1 MSTSPNVKFELLEN
15 GTKDKGKQEAALNQ
29 QTVTKEDS
37 TVQEPGSVPVETM
50 VSALRKQEEDLEKIL
65 DEERK
70 RRQYEED
77 RRKLEEMEVRIRQK
91 EEEIKRAEEEREMER
106 RRAELEREQVFRE
119 QQRKE
124 EQERLEAEK
133 RRAEQERRRRAEE
146 LQAIKKLE
154 EDGSRAEGE
163 EDLIRKLAE
172 QKERQRLLANDS
184 AERAENEKLQA
195 EKELEEKK
203 QILLQRLRAIDED
216 ENDNNASPKQK
227 KKPIFLES
235 SRGDDDNKNP
245 IKHPPLDFKRRG
257 SKEYKFKR
265 ADENLHKGLPAHPD
279 LIEGAKKKDDLL
291 FGDYNPTV
299 GSAGK
304 KRTSRFQKDEKKST
318 KDDFLFFDTGSD
330 KPAQNEKQKSGD
342 FPFFDT
348 KQAKKPGNEKT
359 VDKPSSSLSDKQSL
373 NRNRTKS
380 LSDDDSLLFTIGGKK
395 PDQAATKN
403 NAGSP
408 VNSKRD
414 SGTKRDKGLFGGYE
428 PTFGRPDSGNKKAVI
443 SPDSD
448 PFQDDGPKF
457 GRRGVQA
464 KPSRPD
470 QGFLSDVKNN
480 VLSDSKDLFDDG
492 KKAKGKATLAVETL
506 SSFADDD
513 IEEMVLT

>member
-1 MSTSPNVKFELLEN
+1 MSRSPNVKSELLEN
-15 GTKDKGKQEAALNQ
+15 DFKDKEKQQVALNQ
-29 QTVTKEDS
+29 QTLTKDDS
-37 TVQEPGSVPVETM
+37 TVQESGLVPVETM

-77 RRKLEEMEVRIRQK
+77 RRKLEEMEERIRQK
-91 EEEIKRAEEEREMER
+91 EEEIKRAEAEREMER
-106 RRAELEREQVFRE
+106 RRAELEKEQRLEE
-119 QQRKE
+119 QRTKE
-124 EQERLEAEK
+124 EQERAEAEK
-133 RRAEQERRRRAEE
+133 RIAEQERRRREEE

-154 EDGSRAEGE
+154 EDVSQAEDE
-163 EDLIRKLAE
+163 EDLMRKLAE
-172 QKERQRLLANDS
+172 QKERQRLLAN
-184 AERAENEKLQA
+184 EAENEKLKA

-203 QILLQRLRAIDED
+203 QILLQRLRAIDD
-216 ENDNNASPKQK
+216 DDDNDNSASPKQK

-235 SRGDDDNKNP
+235 SRGDDDDNNP

-257 SKEYKFKR
+257 SKEYKFKK
-265 ADENLHKGLPAHPD
+265 ADENLHKGLPAHTD
-279 LIEGAKKKDDLL
+279 LNEGTKKKDEFV

-299 GSAGK
+299 GSGGK
-304 KRTSRFQKDEKKST
+304 KRTSRFQKDDKKST

-330 KPAQNEKQKSGD
+330 KPAQNDKQKSTD

-348 KQAKKPGNEKT
+348 KLAKKPENEKK
-359 VDKPSSSLSDKQSL
+359 VEKFSSSPSDKQSL
-373 NRNRTKS
+373 SRNRTKS

-395 PDQAATKN
+395 PDQTATKN
-403 NAGSP
+403 ITGSP
-408 VNSKRD
+408 ADVKRD
-414 SGTKRDKGLFGGYE
+414 VGAKRDKGLFGGYE
-428 PTFGRPDSGNKKAVI
+428 PTFGRPDSGNKKVTI

-448 PFQDDGPKF
+448 PFQDDAPKF

-464 KPSRPD
+464 KASKPD
-470 QGFLSDVKNN
+470 QGFLSDVKSN

-513 IEEMVLT
+513 IEEVVLT

>member
-1 MSTSPNVKFELLEN
+1 MSRSPNVKSELLEN
-15 GTKDKGKQEAALNQ
+15 DAKDKEKQQVALNQ
-29 QTVTKEDS
+29 QALTKDDS
-37 TVQEPGSVPVETM
+37 TVQESGLVPVETM

-77 RRKLEEMEVRIRQK
+77 RRKLEEMEERIRQK
-91 EEEIKRAEEEREMER
+91 EEEIKRAEAEREMER
-106 RRAELEREQVFRE
+106 RRAEMEREQRLEE
-119 QQRKE
+119 QRRKE
-124 EQERLEAEK
+124 EQERAEEEK
-133 RRAEQERRRRAEE
+133 RIAEQERRRREEE

-154 EDGSRAEGE
+154 EDVCKAEDE
-163 EDLIRKLAE
+163 EDLMRKLAE
-172 QKERQRLLANDS
+172 QKERQRLLAN
-184 AERAENEKLQA
+184 EAENEKLKA

-203 QILLQRLRAIDED
+203 QILLQRLRAIDD
-216 ENDNNASPKQK
+216 DDDDNDKNASPKQK

-235 SRGDDDNKNP
+235 SRGDDDDKNP

-257 SKEYKFKR
+257 SKEYKFKK
-265 ADENLHKGLPAHPD
+265 ADENLHKGLPAHTD
-279 LIEGAKKKDDLL
+279 LNEGAKKKDDFV

-304 KRTSRFQKDEKKST
+304 KRTSRFQKDDKKST

-330 KPAQNEKQKSGD
+330 KAAQNDKQKSSD

-348 KQAKKPGNEKT
+348 KLAKKPENEKGIE
-359 VDKPSSSLSDKQSL
+359 KFSSSPSDKQSL

-395 PDQAATKN
+395 PDQTATKN
-403 NAGSP
+403 SAGSP
-408 VNSKRD
+408 ADVKRD
-414 SGTKRDKGLFGGYE
+414 VGAKRDKGLFGGYE
-428 PTFGRPDSGNKKAVI
+428 PTFGRPDSGNKKVVI

-448 PFQDDGPKF
+448 PFQDDAPKF
-457 GRRGVQA
+457 GRRGAQA
-464 KPSRPD
+464 KASKPD
-470 QGFLSDVKNN
+470 HGFLSDVNSN

-492 KKAKGKATLAVETL
+492 RKAKGKATLAVETL

-513 IEEMVLT
+513 IEEVVLT